1 MLRGLLLVF
10 LTLSLTTTVLH
21 TAVTAYQETIVY
33 TCPMHPEVQ
42 SSTEGICPK
51 CRMKLARQAPAKK
64 DKAAEE
70 TAEAYTCPM
79 HLEIRTNAPG
89 KCPKCDM
96 PLVAANPA
104 ISEEFNLRMET
115 SPAMPKAGEKV
126 RLRFFINDPRTGKPV
141 RQFQVMHDKLFHL
154 FVISQDM
161 RQFQHIHPQFE
172 SDGSFSIETLLPD
185 PGNYKIYCDI
195 YPGEG
200 VPQVIQRNLTT
211 AGYTPDLLS
220 SQARLTPDTSLT
232 KIGEAVK
239 IAPENAERLGVDY
252 GTLPTGAVNSIKAEL
267 KLEPSEIIA
276 GRPVTLKYNLTDAK
290 TGEAVQDLAPYL
302 SAWGH
307 TLILSEDQSDYVHS
321 HPAETVPTGV
331 ERSKLRGGPA
341 VTFEALFPRPGNYRI
356 WTQFLRGNTIVTVS
370 FDVKAKRLQ

>member
-1 MLRGLLLVF
+1 
-10 LTLSLTTTVLH
+10 
-21 TAVTAYQETIVY
+21 
-33 TCPMHPEVQ
+33 MHPEVQ
-42 SSTEGICPK
+42 SSTEGVCPK
-51 CRMKLARQAPAKK
+51 CQMKLVVQTPAKK

-79 HLEIRTNAPG
+79 HLEIRASAPG

-115 SPAMPKAGEKV
+115 APAMPKAGEKV
-126 RLRFFINDPRTGKPV
+126 RLRFLINDPRTGHPV
-141 RQFQVMHDKLFHL
+141 KQFQVMHDKFFHL

-161 RQFQHIHPQFE
+161 KRFQHIHPRLE

-185 PGNYKIYCDI
+185 PGNYKVYCDI
-195 YPGEG
+195 YPVEG

-211 AGYTPDLLS
+211 AGYAPDLLS
-220 SQARLTPDTSLT
+220 AQARLVPDTSLT

-239 IAPENAERLGVDY
+239 IAPENAEKLGVDY
-252 GTLPTGAVNSIKAEL
+252 ASLPAGDINSIKVEL
-267 KLEPSEIIA
+267 NLEPSEIIA

-290 TGEAVQDLAPYL
+290 TGQPVHDLAPYL

-321 HPAETVPTGV
+321 HPSETVPTDV

-356 WTQFLRGNTIVTVS
+356 WTQFLRGNAIITVS

>member
-1 MLRGLLLVF
+1 MLRCLLIIF
-10 LTLSLTTTVLH
+10 LTLFP
-21 TAVTAYQETIVY
+21 AVTVFQTSVAAYQETIVY

-42 SSTEGICPK
+42 SSIEGVCPK
-51 CRMKLARQAPAKK
+51 CQMRLVVQAPAKK
-64 DKAAEE
+64 DKATEE
-70 TAEAYTCPM
+70 TADAYTCPM
-79 HLEIRTNAPG
+79 HLEIRASAPG

-115 SPAMPKAGEKV
+115 APAMPKAGEKV
-126 RLRFFINDPRTGKPV
+126 RLRFLINDPRTGQQVK
-141 RQFQVMHDKLFHL
+141 QFQVMHDKLFHL

-161 RQFQHIHPQFE
+161 KRFQHIHPQFE
-172 SDGSFSIETLLPD
+172 SDGSFSIETMLPD

-195 YPGEG
+195 YPSEG

-211 AGYTPDLLS
+211 AGYSPDLLG
-220 SQARLTPDTSLT
+220 SQARLVPDTSFT
-232 KIGEAVK
+232 KVGEAVK
-239 IAPENAERLGVDY
+239 IVPENAEKFGVDY
-252 GTLPTGAVNSIKAEL
+252 ATLPTGVVNSIKVEL
-267 KLEPSEIIA
+267 KLEPADIIA

-290 TGEAVQDLAPYL
+290 TGEPVQDLAPYL

-321 HPAETVPTGV
+321 HPSEIVPTDV

-356 WTQFLRGNTIVTVS
+356 WTQFLRGNSIITVS